1 MRCPRPYLRR
11 AGSVLRTSLE
21 MAQAQASYVVG
32 SPVPL
37 PLPSLHPSGLLVSQ
51 TASSGAASKHVK
63 HVLYAW
69 MDSSLKRL
77 ARSDAELNRAAVYPA
92 GGRRTLALLGQLT
105 GELSCTADVST
116 HVRRS
121 PAN

>member
-1 MRCPRPYLRR
+1 MTSRAMSSSYLRR
-11 AGSVLRTSLE
+11 AGRVLRTSLE

-37 PLPSLHPSGLLVSQ
+37 PLPPAHPSGLLVSQ
-51 TASSGAASKHVK
+51 TASSGLLLD

-69 MDSSLKRL
+69 MDSCLKRL
-77 ARSDAELNRAAVYPA
+77 ARSDAELNRATEYPA
-92 GGRRTLALLGQLT
+92 GGRRTGQLT

>member
-11 AGSVLRTSLE
+11 AGRVLRTSLE

-51 TASSGAASKHVK
+51 TASSGRR
-63 HVLYAW
+63 AW